1 MRKHADSARLR
12 RLSLHHDCFMKDMM
26 HKVSTDIVRYCVEH
40 KVGTNRHG
48 SEPGL
53 EAGGRP
59 ETPQEETPTTPKTGD
74 DRNPLI
80 WLLLLGLGGGLA
92 GTAWYL
98 KKKDEKDQNQE

>member
-1 MRKHADSARLR
+1 MLLR
-12 RLSLHHDCFMKDMM
+12 GAQGRN
-26 HKVSTDIVRYCVEH
+26 
-40 KVGTNRHG
+40 NRHG

-80 WLLLLGLGGGLA
+80 WLLLLGIGECMA
-92 GTAWYL
+92 GTAL
-98 KKKDEKDQNQE
+98 MVEKEQKVIEKIVS